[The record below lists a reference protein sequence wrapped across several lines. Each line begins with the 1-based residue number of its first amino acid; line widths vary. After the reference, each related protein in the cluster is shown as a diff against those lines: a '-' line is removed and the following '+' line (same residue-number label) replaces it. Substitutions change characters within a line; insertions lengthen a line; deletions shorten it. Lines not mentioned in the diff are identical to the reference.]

1 MDALILSCSTGGGH
15 NAAGA
20 AIKEELEVRGHHVV
34 MMDPYELVS
43 HKLAEEVG
51 NIYVK
56 MVQHS
61 PKLFGVVYSLGGIV
75 RNIPG
80 KSPVYYANIKVA
92 KKLWQYL
99 QKHPVDV
106 ILMPHLYP
114 AELVTYLKKKGVLL
128 PPTVFIAT
136 DYVCIP
142 FTEETNC
149 DYYVVPGK
157 TQMADFIKDRV
168 LGEWT
173 EDCECIVK
181 ATTYCY
187 DKKYKLEKEPI
198 VRYYVCSINPED
210 EGIAETVYR
219 AVRHHWHIENSL
231 HWRLPTVFGLDID
244 PLDEM
249 LRKHRMIYRTH
260 IDMDCTIFNSNSRQM
275 LFATGFYGVR
285 LKSLHFL
292 TTTHHGNTCVMN
304 HTNQIAAMTADI
316 KFYVHSYSPL
326 HDLFLLQNLGLFIRE
341 LIFSYAAQRAL
352 KILGKVFPFCAG
364 CNSIVRITD
373 SFIINPTENRYQ

>member
-106 ILMPHLYP
+106 ILRPHLCP
-114 AELVTYLKKKGVLL
+114 AELVT
-128 PPTVFIAT
+128 
-136 DYVCIP
+136 
-142 FTEETNC
+142 
-149 DYYVVPGK
+149 
-157 TQMADFIKDRV
+157 
-168 LGEWT
+168 
-173 EDCECIVK
+173 
-181 ATTYCY
+181 
-187 DKKYKLEKEPI
+187 
-198 VRYYVCSINPED
+198 
-210 EGIAETVYR
+210 
-219 AVRHHWHIENSL
+219 
-231 HWRLPTVFGLDID
+231 
-244 PLDEM
+244 
-249 LRKHRMIYRTH
+249 
-260 IDMDCTIFNSNSRQM
+260 
-275 LFATGFYGVR
+275 
-285 LKSLHFL
+285 
-292 TTTHHGNTCVMN
+292 
-304 HTNQIAAMTADI
+304 
-316 KFYVHSYSPL
+316 
-326 HDLFLLQNLGLFIRE
+326 
-341 LIFSYAAQRAL
+341 
-352 KILGKVFPFCAG
+352 
-364 CNSIVRITD
+364 
-373 SFIINPTENRYQ
+373 

>member
-157 TQMADFIKDRV
+157 TQMADFIKRGIPEEKLRPYGIPVRRAFDEEIDPVFAKEALGLDPDGHYVLLTGGSIGAGDIKKTIRILLNKFKWDKVDGKLIVVCGNNEKLYQHLQKEYGDR
-168 LGEWT
+168 LILIRKTNQMALYMKACDIFLSKPGGLSST
-173 EDCECIVK
+173 EAAVAQVPYIHMNPIPGCESKNVK
-181 ATTYCY
+181 YFSKTGM
-187 DKKYKLEKEPI
+187 
-198 VRYYVCSINPED
+198 SI
-210 EGIAETVYR
+210 
-219 AVRHHWHIENSL
+219 AVRHP
-231 HWRLPTVFGLDID
+231 RLEL
-244 PLDEM
+244 
-249 LRKHRMIYRTH
+249 
-260 IDMDCTIFNSNSRQM
+260 
-275 LFATGFYGVR
+275 
-285 LKSLHFL
+285 
-292 TTTHHGNTCVMN
+292 GN
-304 HTNQIAAMTADI
+304 
-316 KFYVHSYSPL
+316 
-326 HDLFLLQNLGLFIRE
+326 
-341 LIFSYAAQRAL
+341 AL
-352 KILGKVFPFCAG
+352 KKLDKPEYVEKMRMAQCANISQNARKQI
-364 CNSIVRITD
+364 CDWLETL
-373 SFIINPTENRYQ
+373 